1 MLLVTT
7 GPGVDAAASGAACAG
22 GAAGAGGVVRA
33 SGTDGAHVKGWG
45 AGLLCGSGGVADVV
59 GLAELLCGGVD
70 DDLRAKFLRIRGM
83 STCCSVEQAKRG
95 TSKLTTAL
103 KALSRLA
110 S

>member
-1 MLLVTT
+1 MLLPRVLRALA
-7 GPGVDAAASGAACAG
+7 VLLVREASSEQVARTALMSRVG
-22 GAAGAGGVVRA
+22 
-33 SGTDGAHVKGWG
+33 G
-45 AGLLCGSGGVADVV
+45 AGLLCGSGEVADVV

-70 DDLRAKFLRIRGM
+70 DDLRAKFLRKRGM
-83 STCCSVEQAKRG
+83 STRCSVEQAKRG

>member
-1 MLLVTT
+1 MRVLHS
-7 GPGVDAAASGAACAG
+7 PGSDNEEFLHHGVGIVRGALP
-22 GAAGAGGVVRA
+22 V
-33 SGTDGAHVKGWG
+33 GTDGAHVKGWG

-83 STCCSVEQAKRG
+83 STRCSVEQAKRG
-95 TSKLTTAL
+95 ASKLTTAL

>member
-1 MLLVTT
+1 M
-7 GPGVDAAASGAACAG
+7 
-22 GAAGAGGVVRA
+22 
-33 SGTDGAHVKGWG
+33 
-45 AGLLCGSGGVADVV
+45 V

-83 STCCSVEQAKRG
+83 STRCSVEQAKRG